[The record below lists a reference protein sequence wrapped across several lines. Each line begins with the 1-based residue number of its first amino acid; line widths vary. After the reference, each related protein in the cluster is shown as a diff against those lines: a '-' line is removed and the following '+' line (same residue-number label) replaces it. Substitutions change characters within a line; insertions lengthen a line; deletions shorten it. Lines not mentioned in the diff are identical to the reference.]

1 MKKLPHLS
9 VGQIWNMSIG
19 FLGIQFGFALQNA
32 NASRILQNFGADV
45 EHLSWFWLAAPITGM
60 LVQPIVGHYSD
71 RTWTR
76 LGRRRPFF
84 LFGAIFAAL
93 ALIFMPNSGS
103 LAAFIP
109 PMFVGA
115 GMLMIMDASFNI
127 SMEPFR
133 ALVADKLPDEQ
144 RTMGF
149 SVQTTLIGIG
159 AVLGS
164 WITYVLAEWLGVS
177 KVAEEGAVPFNVI
190 LSFYVGAAVL
200 LAAII
205 WTVVTTKEYSP
216 AQLKEYGLTEEE
228 DSDKPKQNGLMEIFR
243 DFAAMPKTMKQL
255 GVVQFFSWLALFGM
269 WVFTTPAIAQ
279 HVYQLPANDTSSALY
294 NDAAN
299 WVGVLF
305 GVYNGVAAVFA
316 MALPFIAG
324 KIGRKN
330 THAFALTTG
339 AVGLLSIYF
348 ISDPL
353 WLIAP
358 MLAIGVAWASILSMP
373 YAILAG
379 SLPPAKYGIYM
390 GLFNF
395 FITMPQIVNGVFGGP
410 IVKRLFDS
418 QAIFALVIAGVS
430 LLIAALAVRF
440 VDDQPTLKTEKS

>member
-1 MKKLPHLS
+1 
-9 VGQIWNMSIG
+9 MSIG

-255 GVVQFFSWLALFGM
+255 GLVQFFSWLALFGM

-418 QAIFALVIAGVS
+418 QAVFALVIAGVS

>member
-1 MKKLPHLS
+1 
-9 VGQIWNMSIG
+9 MSIG

-228 DSDKPKQNGLMEIFR
+228 DGDKPKQNGLMEIFR

-255 GVVQFFSWLALFGM
+255 GLVQFFSWLALFGM

>member
-1 MKKLPHLS
+1 
-9 VGQIWNMSIG
+9 
-19 FLGIQFGFALQNA
+19 
-32 NASRILQNFGADV
+32 
-45 EHLSWFWLAAPITGM
+45 
-60 LVQPIVGHYSD
+60 
-71 RTWTR
+71 
-76 LGRRRPFF
+76 
-84 LFGAIFAAL
+84 
-93 ALIFMPNSGS
+93 
-103 LAAFIP
+103 
-109 PMFVGA
+109 
-115 GMLMIMDASFNI
+115 
-127 SMEPFR
+127 
-133 ALVADKLPDEQ
+133 
-144 RTMGF
+144 
-149 SVQTTLIGIG
+149 
-159 AVLGS
+159 
-164 WITYVLAEWLGVS
+164 
-177 KVAEEGAVPFNVI
+177 
-190 LSFYVGAAVL
+190 
-200 LAAII
+200 
-205 WTVVTTKEYSP
+205 
-216 AQLKEYGLTEEE
+216 
-228 DSDKPKQNGLMEIFR
+228 
-243 DFAAMPKTMKQL
+243 
-255 GVVQFFSWLALFGM
+255 
-269 WVFTTPAIAQ
+269 
-279 HVYQLPANDTSSALY
+279 
-294 NDAAN
+294 
-299 WVGVLF
+299 
-305 GVYNGVAAVFA
+305 

>member
-1 MKKLPHLS
+1 M
-9 VGQIWNMSIG
+9 V
-19 FLGIQFGFALQNA
+19 
-32 NASRILQNFGADV
+32 
-45 EHLSWFWLAAPITGM
+45 
-60 LVQPIVGHYSD
+60 
-71 RTWTR
+71 
-76 LGRRRPFF
+76 
-84 LFGAIFAAL
+84 
-93 ALIFMPNSGS
+93 
-103 LAAFIP
+103 
-109 PMFVGA
+109 
-115 GMLMIMDASFNI
+115 
-127 SMEPFR
+127 
-133 ALVADKLPDEQ
+133 
-144 RTMGF
+144 
-149 SVQTTLIGIG
+149 
-159 AVLGS
+159 
-164 WITYVLAEWLGVS
+164 
-177 KVAEEGAVPFNVI
+177 
-190 LSFYVGAAVL
+190 
-200 LAAII
+200 
-205 WTVVTTKEYSP
+205 
-216 AQLKEYGLTEEE
+216 
-228 DSDKPKQNGLMEIFR
+228 
-243 DFAAMPKTMKQL
+243 PKTMKQL

-395 FITMPQIVNGVFGGP
+395 FITLPQIVNGVFGGP

-418 QAIFALVIAGVS
+418 QAVFALIIAGVS

-440 VDDQPTLKTEKS
+440 VDDQPTLKTEKP